1 MENNNLT
8 EQEKDYLTN
17 ILKAEME
24 LNRHHW
30 PSYAE
35 ELNDT
40 IQSIMNKLNINNKNN
55 ERT

>member
-24 LNRHHW
+24 LNRHLRH
-30 PSYAE
+30 SYRE

-40 IQSIMNKLNINNKNN
+40 IQSIMNKLNTNNKNN
-55 ERT
+55 EL